1 MTVDRRGVA
10 AERSGMTSP
19 RVTQA
24 YIDWLVHLTGM
35 YSLTDWLKSWPLALL
50 PHHLLSAIIR
60 AVTRWRIRWL
70 KNLLIRA
77 FIAHFRVDMT
87 EAAETR
93 PEDYPDFNS
102 FFTRPLKPGMRPQ
115 PEPLDAIACPVDGAI
130 SQIGKI
136 EAGVLLQA
144 KGRDFSLVDLLGGNR
159 ERAAAF
165 AGGIFTA
172 LYLSPRDYHRIHMPC
187 SGQLTETVFIPGR
200 LYSVA
205 PHTTRAIPNLFTRNE
220 RQVNLFATPAGP
232 VAVIMVGA
240 IFVSS
245 METVWEGVIQ
255 PGGSGIRC
263 RNYDNSDAPAIQ
275 LQRGAEMGRFNMG
288 STVILLFSRG
298 QAEWLPGLQ
307 AEQPVRTGQ
316 ELGFIGSKS

>member
-1 MTVDRRGVA
+1 MC
-10 AERSGMTSP
+10 
-19 RVTQA
+19 
-24 YIDWLVHLTGM
+24 
-35 YSLTDWLKSWPLALL
+35 SLTDWLKSWPLALL
-50 PHHLLSAIIR
+50 PHHLLSSIIR
-60 AVTRWRIRWL
+60 ALTRWRIRWL

-77 FIAHFRVDMT
+77 FVWHFRVDMS
-87 EAAETR
+87 EAAGTR
-93 PEDYPDFNS
+93 PGDYPDFNS
-102 FFTRPLKPGMRPQ
+102 FFTRPLKPGARPQ
-115 PEPLDAIACPVDGAI
+115 PESRDAIACPVDGAI

-136 EAGVLLQA
+136 EAGALLQA
-144 KGRDFSLVDLLGGNR
+144 KGRDFSLVNLLGGNR

-165 AGGIFTA
+165 AGGIFTT

-187 SGQLTETVFIPGR
+187 TGQLTETVFIPGR

-205 PHTTRAIPNLFTRNE
+205 PHTTRAIPDLFTRNE
-220 RQVNLFATPAGP
+220 RQVNLFATPNGP

-255 PGGSGIRC
+255 PGGSVIRC
-263 RNYDNSDAPAIQ
+263 SKYNNRDAPGIQ

-316 ELGFIGSKS
+316 ELGFFYPES

>member
-1 MTVDRRGVA
+1 
-10 AERSGMTSP
+10 
-19 RVTQA
+19 
-24 YIDWLVHLTGM
+24 M

-50 PHHLLSAIIR
+50 PHHLLSSIIR
-60 AVTRWRIRWL
+60 AVTRWRTRWL

-77 FIAHFRVDMT
+77 FVSRFKVDMS
-87 EAAETR
+87 EATGAR
-93 PEDYPDFNS
+93 PGDYPDFNS
-102 FFTRPLKPGMRPQ
+102 FFTRPLKPGVRPQ
-115 PEPLDAIACPVDGAI
+115 PDSPDAIACPVDGAI
-130 SQIGKI
+130 SQIGNI
-136 EAGVLLQA
+136 DAGALLQA

-165 AGGIFTA
+165 EGGIFTT

-187 SGQLTETVFIPGR
+187 TGQLTETVFIPGR

-245 METVWEGVIQ
+245 METVWEGVIR
-255 PGGSGIRC
+255 PGGSGIRY
-263 RNYDNSDAPAIQ
+263 RNYDDRDAPGIE
-275 LQRGAEMGRFNMG
+275 LLRGAEMGRFNMG
-288 STVILLFSRG
+288 STVILLFPPG
-298 QAEWLPGLQ
+298 QARWLPGLQ

-316 ELGFIGSKS
+316 ELGFFGPAS